1 MKQYRTRAITALAA
15 GIMLSAAA
23 VPAASAAR
31 TTGPQSARPDTTV
44 TSCVSGSHWLKL
56 SSSLGPA
63 CYTGNGNIIVN
74 RPGVGQE
81 QIVGTH
87 TVCLYIGSHQIS
99 CKTGPATIKIT
110 PPVQVSAVT
119 IRTP

>member
-1 MKQYRTRAITALAA
+1 MKHYRTRAMAALAA

-23 VPAASAAR
+23 VPAASAR
-31 TTGPQSARPDTTV
+31 TAGPQSARPDTTV
-44 TSCVSGSHWLKL
+44 TSCASGSHWLKL
-56 SSSLGPA
+56 TGSLGPT

-74 RPGVGQE
+74 RPGVDQE

>member
-1 MKQYRTRAITALAA
+1 MKQYRTRAMAALAA

-31 TTGPQSARPDTTV
+31 TIGPQSARPDTTV
-44 TSCVSGSHWLKL
+44 TSCAGSYWLKL
-56 SSSLGPA
+56 TGSLGPT

-74 RPGVGQE
+74 RPGVSQE
-81 QIVGTH
+81 QIVGKH

-99 CKTGPATIKIT
+99 CKTGPATVKII
-110 PPVQVSAVT
+110 PPVQVSGVT